1 MPREITSNLIEEDTI
16 KRLKKFKILKNL
28 TIGEIRALLGTGETA
43 YHKRIAK
50 LVRYAPRETVIRE
63 GDFDSW
69 IFWVV
74 QGEFAVMKGN
84 VLITVFSEPGEV
96 FGEMGSLD
104 EDSRS
109 ATIIARKAGICVSID
124 MSILDTLTDLT
135 VKDKIK
141 TGIYQLKSERL
152 NETTAKLVTERQR
165 MLEQQKD
172 LLIEQLKL
180 MEKED
185 RLKKWEAD
193 LKRREQSLVEGTGR

>member
-1 MPREITSNLIEEDTI
+1 MPREITSNLIGDDTI

-28 TIGEIRALLGTGETA
+28 TLDQLRTLLGTGETA

-50 LVRYAPRETVIRE
+50 LVRYAPREPVIRE

-74 QGEFAVMKGN
+74 QGEFAVMKNN
-84 VLITVFSEPGEV
+84 VLITVFTEPGEV
-96 FGEMGSLD
+96 FGEMSSMG

-109 ATIIARKAGICVSID
+109 ASVIARKEGICVSID
-124 MSILDTLTDLT
+124 MSILDTLTDST
-135 VKDKIK
+135 VKDKIRS
-141 TGIYQLKSERL
+141 GIYQLKSERL
-152 NETTAKLVTERQR
+152 NETTAKLVAERQR

-185 RLKKWEAD
+185 RLKKWEAE
-193 LKRREQSLVEGTGR
+193 LQLREQALNQGNGR